1 MFRHMI
7 LAAAIGS
14 LMSAPAVAQGCDH
27 DDEDGRL
34 DVGLV
39 LSGGGALASTHIG
52 VLAVLEEEGVPVHC
66 IVGTSM
72 GSVVGGLYAAGW
84 SPDGMRTEFEN
95 ADWPRLIQ
103 NTLDRDELPF
113 REKDDQDEYFSD
125 YVAGWGE
132 DGLILP
138 SSVTTLRGL

>member
-1 MFRHMI
+1 MKDGV
-7 LAAAIGS
+7 LAALAACVLAGS
-14 LMSAPAVAQGCDH
+14 PAFADGCDFG
-27 DDEDGRL
+27 DEDGRL

-84 SPDGMRTEFEN
+84 SP
-95 ADWPRLIQ
+95 
-103 NTLDRDELPF
+103 
-113 REKDDQDEYFSD
+113 
-125 YVAGWGE
+125 
-132 DGLILP
+132 
-138 SSVTTLRGL
+138 